1 LDQKVQI
8 FTLPDD
14 GASVGLYIIAGIIL
28 LPLIEISVFIWV
40 GELLGVLPTILL
52 TVLTAMAGTLMLRQQ
67 GLSLL
72 MRMQKELDGGRAP
85 GNEVM
90 QGAMIVLASI
100 LLLIP
105 GFVTDA
111 IGLLLFIPPVRESLA
126 KFIIAR
132 SNVVIMEGGTINP
145 PTFMQGT
152 TRNTS
157 NSSTPATRRI
167 PTRSTKAGASSSQA
181 SGMRPWMRR
190 PRRMARPGRARTG
203 RRNPPTTGRAR

>member
-1 LDQKVQI
+1 M
-8 FTLPDD
+8 
-14 GASVGLYIIAGIIL
+14 GLYIIAGIIL

-40 GELLGVLPTILL
+40 GEIIGVLPTILL
-52 TVLTAMAGTLMLRQQ
+52 TVLAAIASTIMLRQQ

-72 MRMQKELDGGRAP
+72 TRMQKELDGGRAP

-111 IGLLLFIPPVRESLA
+111 IGLLLFVPPVREALA

-132 SNVVIMEGGTINP
+132 SNVVIMEGGSVQQQADDHVVDLDAGDWSETHHGDNKATKGSDQARISPWNDSP
-145 PTFMQGT
+145 EKT
-152 TRNTS
+152 
-157 NSSTPATRRI
+157 NS
-167 PTRSTKAGASSSQA
+167 
-181 SGMRPWMRR
+181 
-190 PRRMARPGRARTG
+190 
-203 RRNPPTTGRAR
+203 

>member
-1 LDQKVQI
+1 MST
-8 FTLPDD
+8 FTYETVLTTTLADD

-40 GELLGVLPTILL
+40 GETLGVLPTILL
-52 TVLTAMAGTLMLRQQ
+52 TVLTAMAGTIMLRHQ

-72 MRMQKELDGGRAP
+72 MRMQQELDGGRAP
-85 GNEVM
+85 GSEVM

-111 IGLLLFIPPVRESLA
+111 IGLLLFVPPIREALA

-132 SNVVIMEGGTINP
+132 SNVVIMEGSSMRRRP
-145 PTFMQGT
+145 DDHVVDLDAEDWSEAQGT
-152 TRNTS
+152 PEKDGNGSGQPRISPWNGGSETT
-157 NSSTPATRRI
+157 NS
-167 PTRSTKAGASSSQA
+167 
-181 SGMRPWMRR
+181 
-190 PRRMARPGRARTG
+190 
-203 RRNPPTTGRAR
+203 